1 MRFLR
6 KFLVILMIAVP
17 VGAAWLLYLAI
28 DREPAVRRANEITPA
43 NIKRAQQIIEQNDP
57 RKLRAGNQRTVA
69 LTQHDLDV
77 AANYV
82 AHFYANGGARLI
94 LDDKK
99 ATLAASL
106 RPPQA
111 PVIFYFNIKA
121 TLTAGS
127 PLPRF
132 AEFRVGQLP
141 IPGLI
146 ADWLVQRAAV
156 VLLGEE
162 AIQAAARSVK
172 QVELKE
178 RQLAIVYEWSS
189 NLRESL
195 RTAAFSPDDQE
206 RLRAYQERLVLISTA
221 PTAKQISL
229 AELLVALFE
238 LAEDRSRQGEPVAEN
253 RAAILTLAFHAN
265 GKSLEAIV
273 PAANNWP
280 RPAPQLVTLQ
290 GRDDLAKHF
299 IVSAAVAAKVGG
311 QLSDAVGVYKELEDA
326 RNGSGF
332 SFNDIAADRAG
343 TRFGEH
349 AAHSQLASKIQ
360 QRLVAG
366 VADKDL
372 IPPTAGL
379 PESLSESE
387 FKRQFGGV
395 DAPKYQQ
402 MIATIDR
409 RIAALALYR

>member
-1 MRFLR
+1 
-6 KFLVILMIAVP
+6 
-17 VGAAWLLYLAI
+17 
-28 DREPAVRRANEITPA
+28 
-43 NIKRAQQIIEQNDP
+43 
-57 RKLRAGNQRTVA
+57 
-69 LTQHDLDV
+69 
-77 AANYV
+77 
-82 AHFYANGGARLI
+82 
-94 LDDKK
+94 
-99 ATLAASL
+99 
-106 RPPQA
+106 
-111 PVIFYFNIKA
+111 
-121 TLTAGS
+121 
-127 PLPRF
+127 
-132 AEFRVGQLP
+132 
-141 IPGLI
+141 
-146 ADWLVQRAAV
+146 
-156 VLLGEE
+156 
-162 AIQAAARSVK
+162 
-172 QVELKE
+172 
-178 RQLAIVYEWSS
+178 
-189 NLRESL
+189 L

-409 RIAALALYR
+409 RIAALPLYR